1 MNNKDNLTSKKRIYL
16 IKDTVSKL
24 FGNMFSAVNDEM
36 AQRQF
41 QYGLA
46 QYPFRQ
52 DTQLYYLGELDEETG
67 DFIHDLQF
75 ISNYKEINSNE
86 E

>member
-1 MNNKDNLTSKKRIYL
+1 MNNKDNITSRKRIYL

-24 FGNMFSAVNDEM
+24 FGNMFMCVNDEM
-36 AQRQF
+36 AIRQF

-52 DTQLYYLGELDEETG
+52 DTQLFYLGDLDEETG
-67 DFIHDLQF
+67 DFFHDLQF
-75 ISNYKEINSNE
+75 ITSYKEISNNE